1 MGEHM
6 KMLSLRQINE
16 QIMASPEKNQ
26 VKNTLHFDNGFL
38 GVKDVFLLIFFK
50 FFQWFFAFFIVF
62 FVFFIVF
69 LYFFIFFHKT
79 A

>member
-1 MGEHM
+1 M

-38 GVKDVFLLIFFK
+38 GVKDVFLLIFF
-50 FFQWFFAFFIVF
+50 WFFIDFSYFFLDFFLFFIVF
-62 FVFFIVF
+62 FDF
-69 LYFFIFFHKT
+69 YS
-79 A
+79 